1 MIIERKGNDF
11 CLTYEESSDKPERDF
26 QGGNIEDLI
35 CLLCNSIELDFDLPE
50 DAYIDF
56 SGITLF
62 NYLTR
67 KYYGITHQDALDFY
81 KGKPIHLY
89 GIDL

>member
-11 CLTYEESSDKPERDF
+11 TITYEESSDKPERDF

-35 CLLCNSIELDFDLPE
+35 CILCNSIELDFYLPE
-50 DAYIDF
+50 DEYIDF
-56 SGITLF
+56 FGITLI
-62 NYLTR
+62 NYLTN
-67 KYYGITHQDALDFY
+67 KYYRVTHQDALDFY
-81 KGKPIHLY
+81 KGKTIHLY

>member
-11 CLTYEESSDKPERDF
+11 TFTYEESFDKPERDF
-26 QGGNIEDLI
+26 QGGNIKDLI
-35 CLLCNSIELDFDLPE
+35 CLLCNSIELDFYLPE

-56 SGITLF
+56 FGITLF
-62 NYLTR
+62 NYLTS
-67 KYYGITHQDALDFY
+67 KYYRVTHQDALDFY

>member
-1 MIIERKGNDF
+1 MNIWRNGNDF
-11 CLTYEESSDKPERDF
+11 TFTYEESFDKSERDF
-26 QGGNIEDLI
+26 QGGNIKDLI
-35 CLLCNSIELDFDLPE
+35 CLLCNSIELDFDIPE

-56 SGITLF
+56 SGITLI

-67 KYYGITHQDALDFY
+67 KYYRVTHQDAADFY
-81 KGKPIHLY
+81 KGKSIHLY

>member
-1 MIIERKGNDF
+1 MNIWRSGNDF
-11 CLTYEESSDKPERDF
+11 TLTYEERFDKPERD
-26 QGGNIEDLI
+26 IKDLI
-35 CLLCNSIELDFDLPE
+35 CLLCNSIELDFDIPE

-56 SGITLF
+56 SGITLI

-67 KYYGITHQDALDFY
+67 KYYRVTHQDAADFY
-81 KGKPIHLY
+81 KGKSIHLY